1 MIATDDIIDCGIHLN
16 DFTSI
21 NFSYFSITFKDGD
34 GVFPKFCKYIFF
46 KLKKWIVL
54 SADPFF
60 QLNKYSYNDYLTVQ
74 FSSGPFRRTFRNQD
88 STIST

>member
-34 GVFPKFCKYIFF
+34 GVFPKFCKYILIF
-46 KLKKWIVL
+46 K
-54 SADPFF
+54 
-60 QLNKYSYNDYLTVQ
+60 
-74 FSSGPFRRTFRNQD
+74 
-88 STIST
+88 

>member
-46 KLKKWIVL
+46 KLKKMD
-54 SADPFF
+54 SPKCGSFF
-60 QLNKYSYNDYLTVQ
+60 
-74 FSSGPFRRTFRNQD
+74 
-88 STIST
+88 STK